1 MLEWRTKMIR
11 TVCGDISPNELGVTM
26 CHEHFIVDLSIVRKD
41 NESKIET
48 VEEVVPEIKKMM
60 DLGVK
65 SAIEVTTNDMYRDVI
80 KLKEISEQTKLHI
93 VAATGFYLSEYHPD
107 WLTNASP
114 EEIAQVMID
123 DLTKGI
129 NDTDIKAGVIGEI
142 ASSPKAF
149 VGQEKKV
156 LIASALAHK
165 ATGAT
170 VTTHTGPITAKDT
183 IETLLENGV
192 APDRIVIGHQ
202 DLVDDTNYHLEI
214 LKYGVNIGFDTC
226 GKIAYQLDETRAQN
240 IKKLIDA
247 GYGDKIMLSND
258 ISRRSYFTSAGKFGY
273 TAVMSRV
280 VPLLREYGVSEEN
293 INKLLVDNPARIF
306 NNDRW

>member
-1 MLEWRTKMIR
+1 MIR
-11 TVCGDISPNELGVTM
+11 TVCKDIEPKELGVTM

-48 VEEVVPEIKKMM
+48 VEEVIPEIEKMM
-60 DLGVK
+60 DLGVQ
-65 SAIEVTTNDMYRDVI
+65 SVIEVTTNDMYRDVI
-80 KLKEISEQTKLHI
+80 KLKEISEKTKLHI

-107 WLTNASP
+107 WLKNATP
-114 EEIAQVMID
+114 EEIADVMIND
-123 DLTKGI
+123 ITKGI
-129 NDTDIKAGVIGEI
+129 DGTDIKAGVIGEI
-142 ASSPKAF
+142 ASSPKEF

-170 VTTHTGPITAKDT
+170 ITTHTGPITAKET
-183 IETLLENGV
+183 IETLIEYGV
-192 APDRIVIGHQ
+192 EPDKIVIGHQ
-202 DLVDDTNYHLEI
+202 DLINDTQYHLNI
-214 LKYGVNIGFDTC
+214 LSYGVNIGFDTC

-240 IKKLIDA
+240 IKKLIEA

-258 ISRRSYFTSAGKFGY
+258 ISRRSYFTCAGKFGY
-273 TAVMSRV
+273 TAVMNRV
-280 VPLLREYGVSEEN
+280 VPLLKEYGVNEEN
-293 INKLLVDNPARIF
+293 INKLLIDNPARIF

>member
-1 MLEWRTKMIR
+1 MIR
-11 TVCGDISPNELGVTM
+11 TVCGDINPEKLGVTM

-48 VEEVVPEIKKMM
+48 VEEVSPEIKIMM
-60 DLGVK
+60 DLGVN
-65 SAIEVTTNDMYRDVI
+65 SAIEVTTNDMYRDVK
-80 KLKEISEQTKLHI
+80 KLKTISEKTNLNI

-107 WLTNASP
+107 WLTSATP

-129 NDTDIKAGVIGEI
+129 DGTDIKAGVIGEI
-142 ASSPKAF
+142 ASSPKKF

-156 LIASALAHK
+156 LVASAIAHK

-170 VTTHTGPITAKDT
+170 VTTHTGKFTAIET
-183 IETLLENGV
+183 IETLINNSV
-192 APDRIVIGHQ
+192 APDKIVIGHQ
-202 DLVDDTNYHLEI
+202 DLIDDTDYHLSV

-226 GKIAYQLDETRAQN
+226 GKIAYQSDETRAKN
-240 IKKLIDA
+240 IIKLINA
-247 GYGDKIMLSND
+247 GYGDHIMLSND
-258 ISRRSYFTSAGKFGY
+258 ISRRSYFTTSGKFGY
-273 TAVMSRV
+273 TAVMGRV
-280 VPLLREYGVSEEN
+280 VPLLKEYGASEED
-293 INKLLVDNPARIF
+293 INKLLVKNPARIF

>member
-1 MLEWRTKMIR
+1 MIR
-11 TVCGDISPNELGVTM
+11 TVCGDIIPSELGVTM
-26 CHEHFIVDLSIVRKD
+26 CHEHFIVDLSVVRKD

-80 KLKEISEQTKLHI
+80 KLKEISEKTKLHI
-93 VAATGFYLSEYHPD
+93 VAATGFYLSEYHPE
-107 WLTNASP
+107 WLTSSTS
-114 EEIAQVMID
+114 EEIAKIMID
-123 DLTKGI
+123 DLTNGI
-129 NDTDIKAGVIGEI
+129 DGTDIKAGVIGEI
-142 ASSPKAF
+142 ASSPKEF

-156 LIASALAHK
+156 LIASAIAHK

-170 VTTHTGPITAKDT
+170 ITTHTGPITAKET
-183 IETLLENGV
+183 VETLLQNGV
-192 APDRIVIGHQ
+192 EADKIVIGHQ
-202 DLVDDTNYHLEI
+202 DLVNDTDYHLSI

-240 IKKLIDA
+240 IKKLIDN

-258 ISRRSYFTSAGKFGY
+258 ISRRSYFISAGKFGY
-273 TAVMSRV
+273 TAVMNRV
-280 VPLLREYGVSEEN
+280 IPLLKEYGVDDNS
-293 INKLLVDNPARIF
+293 IKKLLIDNPARIF